1 MELLLAI
8 VGTIVTLVS
17 FIYAIY
23 ANRRYAKLEDY
34 NREQSWE
41 IYRQSSNVL
50 AFFQEIEKLQI
61 ENPKLVK
68 LEAGGERA
76 ATELTIST
84 VRTIKRFEKQYDES
98 RIDKWAQQGKLIN
111 DTHIKVF
118 KSFLA

>member
-23 ANRRYAKLEDY
+23 ANQRYATLEDY

-50 AFFQEIEKLQI
+50 AFPQEIDKLKI
-61 ENPKLVK
+61 ENTNLIK
-68 LEAGGERA
+68 LEAQGERA

-84 VRTIKRFEKQYDES
+84 IRNIKRSEKQYDDS
-98 RIDKWAQQGKLIN
+98 IIDKWAKQGKVIN
-111 DTHIKVF
+111 DTHIRIF
-118 KSFLA
+118 KSFS